1 MLGVGLRCRAPMAG
15 DADITRAFV
24 EWRSGD
30 AASRDVLLEL
40 LYNELRALAGRQ
52 LRAEVGSVTLQP
64 TALVHEVYL
73 KLHGASN
80 REWKDR
86 EHFLAVA
93 ATAMRQVLVDYARA
107 RSTDKRGGAWKRAT
121 LDRMLEIV
129 ESQELA
135 TEDLERALTKLS
147 GLSERQ
153 ARVVEL
159 RVFGGLTVEE
169 AASVLGV
176 GVTTV
181 KADWQFARA
190 WLKRELTPA

>member
-1 MLGVGLRCRAPMAG
+1 MERAEQ
-15 DADITRAFV
+15 ITRAF
-24 EWRSGD
+24 ERWREGQAPAREEL
-30 AASRDVLLEL
+30 AAL
-40 LYNELRALAGRQ
+40 LYDELRALAGRQ
-52 LRAEVGSVTLQP
+52 LRDHAGHATLQP

-73 KLHGASN
+73 KLHGAQAGGW
-80 REWKDR
+80 RDR

-107 RSTDKRGGAWKRAT
+107 KGADKRGGEWRRAT
-121 LDRMLEIV
+121 LERLLEFV
-129 ESQELA
+129 QA
-135 TEDLERALTKLS
+135 QDVGVEDLDSALSKLS

-159 RVFGGLTVEE
+159 RVFGGLTNEE
-169 AASVLGV
+169 VAKVLEV

-190 WLKRELTPA
+190 WLKRELSQAQ